1 MKAMLVKDGRLVLS
15 EVAEPKVGADDVI
28 VSIRAAALNR
38 ADLLQKKGTYPS
50 PAGWP
55 EWPGLECAGVV
66 EAIGENARKNARFK
80 VGDEVCALCGGGA
93 YAEKIAVPYPLVMPI
108 PKGLTFEEA
117 SALPEAMATSYLNLV
132 WEGHLRPGG
141 TVYVAAGASGLASAA
156 IPLAKALGAHVVT
169 DVINAD
175 NVPRVKALGAEE
187 VIDLNKETVS
197 EAFAR
202 WEAEGR
208 PVSLALDCLAG
219 EQLGKAIVHMAEGG
233 HWVLISTLAGVETSL
248 SLRPVLTRGLHL
260 TGSMLRKRSVE
271 EKGRLLA
278 ELTDAVWDKIAAGEI
293 RPEIDCVLPFEKAEE
308 AQGILERGENVGKVV
323 LTFSKCSAENHP

>member
-1 MKAMLVKDGRLVLS
+1 MKAMLVKDGRLVMR
-15 EVAEPKVGADDVI
+15 EVADPVISEGDVLI
-28 VSIRAAALNR
+28 EIRAAALNR

-55 EWPGLECAGVV
+55 GWPGLECAGVV
-66 EAIGENARKNARFK
+66 LALGENARRNSPFC

-93 YAEKIAVPYPLVMPI
+93 YAEKIAVPYLLVMPV

-117 SALPEAMATSYLNLV
+117 AALPEAMATSYLNLV
-132 WEGHLRPGG
+132 WEGHLRAGS
-141 TVYVAAGASGLASAA
+141 TVYIAAGASGLASFG
-156 IPLAKALGAHVVT
+156 IQLAKALGAHVVT
-169 DVINAD
+169 DVVIAD
-175 NVPRVKALGAEE
+175 NIARVKALGAEE

-219 EQLGKAIVHMAEGG
+219 EQLGKAMVHMAEGG
-233 HWVLISTLAGVETSL
+233 YWVLISTLAGVDTEL

-271 EKGRLLA
+271 EKGRLLS
-278 ELTDAVWDKIAAGEI
+278 ELVGKVWDKISAGDI
-293 RPEIDCVLPFEKAEE
+293 RPEIYRVLPFAEAE
-308 AQGILERGENVGKVV
+308 AAQAILERGENVGKVV
-323 LTFSKCSAENHP
+323 LRVK